1 MSISRVTEMLGRA
14 WRTAEPTI
22 KRLQTETVK
31 QYDAVMAKNAEFV
44 VKDKDQAD
52 KLLRQWFFTQLSR

>member
-31 QYDAVMAKNAEFV
+31 QYDTVMAKNAEYV